1 MKKKLN
7 RKNILNLIFFIIVLI
22 IIIIFTY
29 LGVTKN
35 KSKVAENNQES
46 QEQTD
51 YENMKNNSI
60 MYNNNSSIQELKE
73 EYNITRK

>member
-7 RKNILNLIFFIIVLI
+7 KKNILNLIFFIIVLI

-35 KSKVAENNQES
+35 KNKVTENNQEP
-46 QEQTD
+46 QEQID
-51 YENMKNNSI
+51 YENMKNNSV
-60 MYNNNSSIQELKE
+60 MYDNNSSIQELKE
-73 EYNITRK
+73 EYSITRK

>member
-51 YENMKNNSI
+51 YEYMKNNSI
-60 MYNNNSSIQELKE
+60 MYDNNSSIQELKE